1 MTMRRTFVPIGL
13 ATVLAAG
20 AVGALV
26 SAQPPAPEAQGREIV
41 AGWEVS
47 WDGGALF
54 MIRTIPG
61 GRIEYSIIGGSHAV
75 PTTERFRLE
84 TLTDGGGCTDEQRV
98 SVANPVPAE
107 RAGEIHRQIEA
118 RLAARDPSCA
128 LRPAQNAALS
138 EGFEAAYAFVSARF
152 ARNQAAFDARPDP
165 ETEDFARLSAATSVD
180 ADMAMDANAAD
191 MDANMAMDADMNVV
205 DAELEAAAN
214 AAANAAAAAA
224 DAADAAAAQS
234 PPSAPRR
241 PKP

>member
-1 MTMRRTFVPIGL
+1 MTMRRRFVPIGL
-13 ATVLAAG
+13 AILLAAG

-26 SAQPPAPEAQGREIV
+26 SAQPPAPEAQGRQIV

-54 MIRTIPG
+54 IIRNIPG
-61 GRIEYSIIGGSHAV
+61 GRIEYSIIGGSHSV

-98 SVANPVPAE
+98 SVANPLPAE
-107 RAGEIHRQIEA
+107 RAGEIRRQIDA
-118 RLAARDPSCA
+118 RLAARETSCA

-138 EGFEAAYAFVSARF
+138 EGFEAAYAFVAARF
-152 ARNQAAFDARPDP
+152 ARNQAAFDASPDP
-165 ETEDFARLSAATSVD
+165 QTEDFARLTAATSVD
-180 ADMAMDANAAD
+180 TDMAMDANAAD

-214 AAANAAAAAA
+214 AAADAAEAAATAPA
-224 DAADAAAAQS
+224 